1 MSPCYCLELCIQ
13 KDISFLFSLPF
24 WETSIGL
31 IRKYCFIQEAGN
43 LGRRRTH
50 VQQPPPHC
58 WSGARAFQGELQVCT
73 GGGRGPQAGQALSA
87 LTVFLNLVSQQSDQ
101 HRPGCLQYS
110 WSSVPGLVCSCY
122 FEASSQ
128 NCGSLGHGQS
138 LVIMWLTFS
147 ILWGFE
153 KQLQNSSQDIT

>member
-1 MSPCYCLELCIQ
+1 MERLLC
-13 KDISFLFSLPF
+13 SGS
-24 WETSIGL
+24 
-31 IRKYCFIQEAGN
+31 GN

-101 HRPGCLQYS
+101 HWPGCLQYS

-138 LVIMWLTFS
+138 LVIMWLTFYFEASSQNCGSLGHGQSLVIMWLTFS